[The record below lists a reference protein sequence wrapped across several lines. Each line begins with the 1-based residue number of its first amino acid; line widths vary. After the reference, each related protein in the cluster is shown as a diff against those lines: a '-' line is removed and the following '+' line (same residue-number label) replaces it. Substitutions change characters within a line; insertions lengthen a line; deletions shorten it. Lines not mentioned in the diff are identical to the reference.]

1 MTRIA
6 LLVAFSL
13 SFALAGSALAQERG
27 EPNEVRHSGRILV
40 VAPDGSA
47 IVLEELGTWTGPG
60 TGLVTRSIRLTP
72 RTSIRLIERADRW
85 EGDRTSMP
93 GWDVEM
99 MEATSL
105 RPGDFV
111 TVTTDDDGRD
121 VAVALLV
128 VRPDT
133 E

>member
-1 MTRIA
+1 MTIA
-6 LLVAFSL
+6 SLLVVLLLLLVSPTI
-13 SFALAGSALAQERG
+13 AQQRP
-27 EPNEVRHSGRILV
+27 EPAEVRHSGRILV
-40 VAPDGSA
+40 IAPDGSA
-47 IVLEELGTWTGPG
+47 IVLEELVTWIGPG
-60 TGLVTRSIRLTP
+60 TGRVTRAIRLTP
-72 RTSIRLIERADRW
+72 RTSIRLIERAERW

-111 TVTTDDDGRD
+111 TVTTDDNRRD

-128 VRPDT
+128 VRPQA